1 MNVLHRLLVWGVVL
15 LCAGTAATP
24 ASAQQLGWTGQADGG
39 ASFFF
44 GNTRQWVVT
53 AHSKLTHLDSTLEM
67 RAEARLGYAQTKTDS
82 GLTVLSSRS
91 WLGSF
96 GLDYHPLDRWS
107 PFMSGSV
114 ESSFEQRIARRYS
127 AGLGAKYT
135 VTHGD
140 TTSIDISLAV
150 LGERTEATDPS
161 INLGV
166 PASRV
171 RWSWRV
177 RAEQRLGERVK
188 LSHTTLYQPS
198 ASDLS
203 RFTFNTSTVLAVDL
217 TKVLALT
224 FTAEDIY
231 DSEARRRGARTNN
244 DGHLL
249 LGARVSY

>member
-1 MNVLHRLLVWGVVL
+1 MKRLRRLLAWSAML
-15 LCAGTAATP
+15 LCAGTLAAP
-24 ASAQQLGWTGQADGG
+24 AGAQQLGWNGQADGG
-39 ASFFF
+39 ASLFF

-53 AHSKLTHLDSTLEM
+53 AHTKLAHLDSTLEM
-67 RAEARLGYAQTKTDS
+67 RAEGRVGYAQAKTDS
-82 GLTVLSSRS
+82 GVTVLSSRS
-91 WLGSF
+91 WLASF

-135 VTHGD
+135 VAHGD
-140 TTSIDISLAV
+140 TTSLDISLAV
-150 LGERTEATDPS
+150 LGERTEASDPS
-161 INLGV
+161 IELGV

-177 RAEQRLGERVK
+177 RAEHRMGERVK

-198 ASDLS
+198 AQDLS
-203 RFTFNTSTVLAVDL
+203 HFTLNTSTVLSIDL

-231 DSEARRRGARTNN
+231 DSEARSRGARTNN

-249 LGARVSY
+249 FGARVRY